1 MPPRFF
7 ANSSEFRGWLE
18 KQHQKTNE
26 LWVGFYKR
34 GSGKPS
40 LTWPESVDTALSYG
54 WIDGIRRRIDGRSY
68 AIRFTPRQPG
78 SIWSTVNVKR
88 VRELTRLGLMRA
100 AGLKVFQERK
110 RTGVYSYEQR
120 NTAKLGASF
129 EGQFRAN
136 KRAWRF
142 FQAQAPWYRKT
153 AIWWVISAKRE
164 ETRRKR
170 LAALI
175 KDSARG
181 RTVPPLTPPGRGQ

>member
-18 KQHQKTNE
+18 KHHQRASE

-34 GSGKPS
+34 ASGKPS

-100 AGLKVFQERK
+100 AGLKVFQERE

-136 KRAWRF
+136 KRF
-142 FQAQAPWYRKT
+142 FQAP
-153 AIWWVISAKRE
+153 SALVPEDRYLVGHQRE
-164 ETRRKR
+164 E
-170 LAALI
+170 
-175 KDSARG
+175 G
-181 RTVPPLTPPGRGQ
+181 RDQAQAVG

>member
-18 KQHQKTNE
+18 KQHQKASE

-40 LTWPESVDTALSYG
+40 LTWPESVDTALRYG

-100 AGLKVFQERK
+100 AGFKVFQERK
-110 RTGVYSYEQR
+110 GPECTLTSKGTRPNLAPRSRGSSAPTSEP
-120 NTAKLGASF
+120 GASS
-129 EGQFRAN
+129 RP
-136 KRAWRF
+136 KRPGTGR
-142 FQAQAPWYRKT
+142 PLSGGS
-153 AIWWVISAKRE
+153 SARRGKRPGASGWPRSSK
-164 ETRRKR
+164 TRRAGEQYR
-170 LAALI
+170 
-175 KDSARG
+175 R
-181 RTVPPLTPPGRGQ
+181 